1 MSNERERMVETS
13 AGPIVVRRISWAGW
27 KTVKSQVLRFLES
40 RLAELIK
47 NASLPGGESPSQ
59 LGWSILPQLA
69 RMVAEESDQWAG
81 EFLKACGVSAE
92 VLDSLDAIDMVK
104 LRDAAVAVS
113 EFQTLVEAEKNL
125 LAQLVLK
132 TLGAVGMPAP
142 QLPSLSPT
150 PGGSPS

>member
-1 MSNERERMVETS
+1 MSVERERIVETS
-13 AGPIVVRRISWAGW
+13 AGPVVVRRISWSGW

-59 LGWSILPQLA
+59 LGWKILPELA

-81 EFLKACGVSAE
+81 EFLKACGVPVDMLAT
-92 VLDSLDAIDMVK
+92 LDAIDVVT

-113 EFQTLVEAEKNL
+113 DFATLVEAEKNL

-132 TLGAVGMPAP
+132 TLGAVGMPLP

-150 PGGSPS
+150 PGGNPS

>member
-1 MSNERERMVETS
+1 MSSERERIVETS
-13 AGPIVVRRISWAGW
+13 AGSVLVRRISWAGW
-27 KTVKSQVLRFLES
+27 KIVKSQVLRFLES

-47 NASLPGGESPSQ
+47 NASLPGGESPVQ
-59 LGWSILPQLA
+59 LGWKLVPELA

-81 EFLKACGVSAE
+81 EFVKACGVSAE
-92 VLDSLDAIDMVK
+92 IIDKLDAIDMVR

-132 TLGAVGMPAP
+132 TLGAVGMPLP

>member
-1 MSNERERMVETS
+1 MSLERERIVETS
-13 AGPIVVRRISWAGW
+13 AGSVLVRRISWAGW

-69 RMVAEESDQWAG
+69 RLVAEESDQWAG
-81 EFLKACGVSAE
+81 EFLKACGVPAE
-92 VLDSLDAIDMVK
+92 VLDNLDAIDMVK

>member
-1 MSNERERMVETS
+1 MSSERERIVETS
-13 AGPIVVRRISWAGW
+13 AGSVLVRRISWAGW
-27 KTVKSQVLRFLES
+27 KLVKSHVLRFLES

-47 NASLPGGESPSQ
+47 NASLPGGESPAQ
-59 LGWSILPQLA
+59 LGWSILPMLA
-69 RMVAEESDQWAG
+69 RTVAEESDQWVG

-92 VLDSLDAIDMVK
+92 ILDNLDAIDMVK

-113 EFQTLVEAEKNL
+113 EFETLVEAEKNL
-125 LAQLVLK
+125 LAQLVLR
-132 TLGAVGMPAP
+132 TLRAVGMPAP

>member
-1 MSNERERMVETS
+1 MSLERERIVETS
-13 AGPIVVRRISWAGW
+13 AGSVLVRRISWAGW
-27 KTVKSQVLRFLES
+27 KIVKSQVLRFLES

-47 NASLPGGESPSQ
+47 NASLPGAESPSQ
-59 LGWSILPQLA
+59 LGWSILPMLA

-81 EFLKACGVSAE
+81 ELLKACGVPEGMLA
-92 VLDSLDAIDMVK
+92 DLDAIDMVN
-104 LRDAAVAVS
+104 LREAAVAVS
-113 EFQTLVEAEKNL
+113 EFETLVEAEKNL

-132 TLGAVGMPAP
+132 TLGAVGMPLP

>member
-1 MSNERERMVETS
+1 MSSERERIVETS
-13 AGPIVVRRISWAGW
+13 AGSVLVRRISWAGW
-27 KTVKSQVLRFLES
+27 KIVKSQVLRFLES

-59 LGWSILPQLA
+59 LGWSILPMLA
-69 RMVAEESDQWAG
+69 RTVAEESDQWVG
-81 EFLKACGVSAE
+81 EFLKACGVPAE
-92 VLDSLDAIDMVK
+92 ILDGLDAIDMVQ

-113 EFQTLVEAEKNL
+113 EFETLVEAEKNL
-125 LAQLVLK
+125 LAQLVLR
-132 TLGAVGMPAP
+132 TLQAVGMPAP

>member
-1 MSNERERMVETS
+1 MSSERERIVETS
-13 AGPIVVRRISWAGW
+13 AGSVLVRRISWAGW
-27 KTVKSQVLRFLES
+27 KIVKSQVLRFLES

-59 LGWSILPQLA
+59 LGWSILPMLA

-81 EFLKACGVSAE
+81 EFLKACGVPEGMLAN
-92 VLDSLDAIDMVK
+92 LDAIDMVN
-104 LRDAAVAVS
+104 LREAAVAVS
-113 EFQTLVEAEKNL
+113 EFETLVEAEKNL

-132 TLGAVGMPAP
+132 TLGAVGMPLP

-150 PGGSPS
+150 LGGNPS

>member
-1 MSNERERMVETS
+1 MSSERERIVETS
-13 AGPIVVRRISWAGW
+13 AGSVLVRRISWAGW
-27 KTVKSQVLRFLES
+27 KLVKSQVLRFLES